1 MKATR
6 KFGILIALMLLV
18 AACDTAYGPEYR
30 ADGNPAKLR
39 GKIWQWVGYTTLS
52 GGYFTDVPAHSNFWI
67 SGDTISGYDGCNAF
81 YGKCSIDR
89 SLLRAD
95 SLGSTRKLCGD
106 QKSFLC
112 QIQESTQYRQR
123 DSLLVLVPESG
134 EMVHLF
140 FKMQ

>member
-6 KFGILIALMLLV
+6 KFGILITLMLLV

-39 GKIWQWVGYTTLS
+39 GKTWQWVGYTTLS
-52 GGYFTDVPAHSNFWI
+52 GGYFTDVPSHSNFYI

-81 YGKCSIDR
+81 GGVCIVDR
-89 SLLRAD
+89 SVLRAD
-95 SLGSTRKLCGD
+95 SVWSTLVGCGN

-112 QIQESTQYRQR
+112 QLLESTQYRQR
-123 DSLLVLVPESG
+123 DSMLVLVPESG